1 VRRRHS
7 LVVVVV
13 ATLALVTAT
22 SVLAVATFPTR
33 VAVVNK
39 VDIDRNGIDFETSRK
54 VDVITTFLSQPS
66 TWAGSGWHYHNGP
79 VFVSVTMGTLTF
91 WTKTCRKFQIT
102 AGQGYIESPG
112 QVLLAKN
119 LDSTTVAEWFTSRV
133 IPYQTNGLPGIDPV
147 PVVHADC
154 P

>member
-1 VRRRHS
+1 MRRRRS

-22 SVLAVATFPTR
+22 TVLAVATFPTR

-39 VDIDRNGIDFETSRK
+39 VDIDRNGIDFNTSRK
-54 VDVITTFLSQPS
+54 VDVITTFSSQPS

-79 VFVSVTMGTLTF
+79 VFISVATGTLTF
-91 WTKTCRKFQIT
+91 WTTTCRKFQIT
-102 AGQGYIESPG
+102 AGQGYIESTG

-119 LDSTTVAEWFTSRV
+119 LDSTTVAEWYTSRV
-133 IPYQTNGLPGIDPV
+133 IPYQTNGMPGIDPV

>member
-1 VRRRHS
+1 MRRRHS

-22 SVLAVATFPTR
+22 TVLAVATFPTR

-54 VDVITTFLSQPS
+54 VDVITTFSSQPS

-79 VFVSVTMGTLTF
+79 VFISVTTGTLTF
-91 WTKTCRKFQIT
+91 WTTTCRKIQIT
-102 AGQGYIESPG
+102 AGQGYIESTG

-119 LDSTTVAEWFTSRV
+119 LDSTTAAEWYTSRV

-147 PVVHADC
+147 PVVHAPC

>member
-1 VRRRHS
+1 MRRRLS
-7 LVVVVV
+7 LVVAVVG
-13 ATLALVTAT
+13 ALALLTAT
-22 SVLAVATFPTR
+22 TVSAVAIYPTR

-39 VDIDRNGIDFETSRK
+39 VDIERNGIEFETNRK
-54 VDVITTFLSQPS
+54 VDVITTFSSQPS
-66 TWAGSGWHYHNGP
+66 TWVGSGWHYHNGP
-79 VFVSVTMGTLTF
+79 VFVSVTQGTLTF
-91 WTKTCRKFQIT
+91 WTTKCRKFQIT
-102 AGQGYIESPG
+102 AGQGYIESSG

>member
-1 VRRRHS
+1 MRRRHS

-22 SVLAVATFPTR
+22 TVLAVATFPTR

-54 VDVITTFLSQPS
+54 VDVITTFSSQPS
-66 TWAGSGWHYHNGP
+66 TWVGSGWHYHNGP
-79 VFVSVTMGTLTF
+79 VFISVTTGTLTF
-91 WTKTCRKFQIT
+91 WTTTCRKFQIT
-102 AGQGYIESPG
+102 AGQGYIESTG

-119 LDSTTVAEWFTSRV
+119 LDSTTVAEWYTSRV
-133 IPYQTNGLPGIDPV
+133 IPYQTNGSPGIDPV
-147 PVVHADC
+147 PVVHAAC

>member
-1 VRRRHS
+1 MRRRLS
-7 LVVVVV
+7 LVVVVL

-22 SVLAVATFPTR
+22 TVWAVATFPTR
-33 VAVVNK
+33 AAVVNK

-54 VDVITTFLSQPS
+54 VDVITTFSSQPS

-91 WTKTCRKFQIT
+91 WTSTCRKFQIT
-102 AGQGYIESPG
+102 AGQGYIESIG

>member
-1 VRRRHS
+1 MRRRHS

-22 SVLAVATFPTR
+22 TVLAVATSPTR

-54 VDVITTFLSQPS
+54 VDVITTFSSQPS

-91 WTKTCRKFQIT
+91 WTTTCRKFQIT
-102 AGQGYIESPG
+102 AGQGYIESTG

-119 LDSTTVAEWFTSRV
+119 LDSTTMAEWYTSRV